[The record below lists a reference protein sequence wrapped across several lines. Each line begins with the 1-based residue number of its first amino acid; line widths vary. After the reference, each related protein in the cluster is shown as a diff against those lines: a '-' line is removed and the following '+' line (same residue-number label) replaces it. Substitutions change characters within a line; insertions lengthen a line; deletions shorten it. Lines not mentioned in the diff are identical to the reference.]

1 MSIKIEVKDLI
12 KIYGS
17 EPRKALSL
25 LRQGYSREE
34 ILEMTGQTVG
44 LGGIS
49 FEVSEGEIFVLI
61 GLSGSGKSTALRCIN
76 GLIRLTSGSV
86 VVDGHHIEDMSDKEL
101 RRFRGENMAMVFQH
115 FAVLP
120 NRTVLD
126 NVAFGLEIKSI
137 PLEERYRRATEALKM
152 VKLEA
157 WRDRYPDEL
166 SGGMKQR
173 VGLAR
178 ALVMNTSILLMD
190 EPFSALDALIRTDM
204 EDELLNLQQEIRK
217 TIIFVTHDLDE
228 ALHLGDRIAVM
239 RDGRIEQIGTAEE
252 ILSNP
257 ANEYVLKFLR
267 KVDVSKVLT
276 AGDVARRPEEIL
288 RLTEGPR
295 SAKLK
300 MDTVGVDYLFVTDR
314 SQKVKGIVTMDDI
327 LQLIA
332 QGSRSI
338 TDAIKEVNTVDKMA
352 TLQDVYPLLANGRGV
367 VAVLDEKG
375 RFLGMLT
382 RADVISRLAERGSN
396 ATATA

>member
-1 MSIKIEVKDLI
+1 MAIILKICPIRNCGDFVAKTWHGL
-12 KIYGS
+12 
-17 EPRKALSL
+17 PALC
-25 LRQGYSREE
+25 R
-34 ILEMTGQTVG
+34 IT
-44 LGGIS
+44 
-49 FEVSEGEIFVLI
+49 
-61 GLSGSGKSTALRCIN
+61 
-76 GLIRLTSGSV
+76 
-86 VVDGHHIEDMSDKEL
+86 
-101 RRFRGENMAMVFQH
+101 
-115 FAVLP
+115 

-126 NVAFGLEIKSI
+126 NVAFGLEIKGI

-276 AGDVARRPEEIL
+276 AGDVARGRRKFCASPKGHVRP
-288 RLTEGPR
+288 
-295 SAKLK
+295 
-300 MDTVGVDYLFVTDR
+300 
-314 SQKVKGIVTMDDI
+314 
-327 LQLIA
+327 
-332 QGSRSI
+332 
-338 TDAIKEVNTVDKMA
+338 N
-352 TLQDVYPLLANGRGV
+352 
-367 VAVLDEKG
+367 
-375 RFLGMLT
+375 
-382 RADVISRLAERGSN
+382 
-396 ATATA
+396 